1 MSQPWLDNETAAQLG
16 TGAPLA
22 DARRTRCPDLVVR
35 CPATDTGQLRR
46 SRTGRVGGPF
56 GLASQRRTGDCR
68 RTSRT
73 AQHIAAAHDRRT
85 ILGIGKGVS
94 MAKSLD
100 ENDITVVRQ
109 SGVPSSFGA
118 GAAGTVKPLGADNDD
133 FFYSD
138 DDNDNYDGY

>member
-1 MSQPWLDNETAAQLG
+1 
-16 TGAPLA
+16 
-22 DARRTRCPDLVVR
+22 
-35 CPATDTGQLRR
+35 
-46 SRTGRVGGPF
+46 
-56 GLASQRRTGDCR
+56 
-68 RTSRT
+68 
-73 AQHIAAAHDRRT
+73 
-85 ILGIGKGVS
+85 

-109 SGVPSSFGA
+109 SGVPWSFGA